1 MYRTISDHLK
11 KSSNVLL
18 ASHIHPDGDAVSA
31 ALAMAAGLLYHGK
44 QVTVYNEHPVPQAY
58 TFLPKS
64 EMFVNTIQDTSVFD
78 TVIVLDC
85 SKISRTGHLASA
97 IASIPM
103 LINIDHHCS
112 NESFGHFRLVECDAS
127 ASAEIVYRLL
137 KEMAVPITTDI
148 AYAIYTGIITDTA
161 SFSFTNSTSAA
172 FAICGEMVEAGV
184 DPQVVSKNVYIT
196 YSAERIQLMKMVLDT
211 FVVSDNRK
219 VSFMVV
225 TREMI
230 KKSGM
235 LPENVGRVVNY
246 AKHIENVKVSALA
259 LEEENHSRGLPANCS
274 NFHVSLRS
282 DGSVDVSKIALAFGG
297 GGHNR
302 ASGFN
307 IATTLEGVRETIL
320 GLADD
325 I

>member
-1 MYRTISDHLK
+1 MYRTISNHLK
-11 KSSNVLL
+11 GSRNVLV

-31 ALAMAAGLLYHGK
+31 ALAMAEGLLLLGK
-44 QVTVYNEHPVPQAY
+44 QVTLYNEHPVPQAY
-58 TFLPKS
+58 QFLANS
-64 EMFVNTIQDTSVFD
+64 DMFVNTLPDTGIFD
-78 TVIVLDC
+78 TAIILDC
-85 SKISRTGHLASA
+85 SKISRTGQLA
-97 IASIPM
+97 ASIEAIPVV
-103 LINIDHHCS
+103 INIDHHCS
-112 NESFGHFRLVECDAS
+112 NESFGDLRLVECEAS

-137 KEMAVPITTDI
+137 KAMGLPITTDI

-161 SFSFTNSTSAA
+161 SFSFTNATSAA

-184 DPQVVSKNVYIT
+184 EPHVVSKNVYIT
-196 YSAERIQLMKMVLDT
+196 YSAERIQLMKMVLET

-225 TREMI
+225 TRDMI
-230 KKSGM
+230 EKSGM

-259 LEEENHSRGLPANCS
+259 LEEENHNLGLPPNHS

-282 DGSVDVSKIALAFGG
+282 DGSVDVSKIAMAYGG
-297 GGHNR
+297 GGHHR

-307 IATTLEGVRETIL
+307 IADSIEGVKATIL
-320 GLADD
+320 GMADE